1 MKLINLFDYICK
13 GFDVRN
19 CKKTFMA
26 PIKLLF
32 IICFPIF
39 MAGMSYAKDD
49 WRCGVRLVFDSDGS
63 GSVANYV
70 LGLQVKNTTGRDIN
84 GVSVIYKDSEK
95 TVIGNALLNCS
106 VSSVAVKPG
115 SYGECSRVLQRVD
128 GAYINSFG
136 VKKWTEIVN
145 DQLKT
150 LNAVQYCQ
158 VLGFSY

>member
-13 GFDVRN
+13 GFGVRN
-19 CKKTFMA
+19 CKKISMA

-32 IICFPIF
+32 ITCFPIF

-49 WRCGVRLVFDSDGS
+49 WRCGGRLVFDSDGS

-95 TVIGNALLNCS
+95 MVIGNALLNCS